1 MSTLSDDLILP
12 STIVDCL
19 NRLSVENELS
29 AQNRNVDNAVDS
41 GESLSN
47 GIMIDECKAKVVTRS
62 GMSTEV
68 K

>member
-29 AQNRNVDNAVDS
+29 AQNRNVDNVV
-41 GESLSN
+41 ESLSN
-47 GIMIDECKAKVVTRS
+47 DIMID
-62 GMSTEV
+62 
-68 K
+68 